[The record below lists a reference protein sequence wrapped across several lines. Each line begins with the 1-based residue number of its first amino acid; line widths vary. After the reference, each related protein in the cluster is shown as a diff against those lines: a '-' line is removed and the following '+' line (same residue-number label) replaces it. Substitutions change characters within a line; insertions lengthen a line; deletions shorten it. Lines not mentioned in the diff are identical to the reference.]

1 MEVTQLLK
9 AAGSGDKSALEQ
21 LAPLVYDELRKL
33 AHSQLRGEAQPRTL
47 STTGLVHEA
56 YLKLAGSPNLPTEN
70 RGQFF
75 AIAARVMRQIMI
87 SEARRRGA
95 AKRGGGALH
104 LTLESS
110 VVSVDEL
117 SSELVSLNDALDR
130 LEGSNDRLARIVEC
144 RFFAGLSVEETA
156 EAIEVSTR
164 TVKRDWRIA
173 RAWLYRE
180 LNMPHPQARPG

>member
-9 AAGSGDKSALEQ
+9 AAGSGDENALEQ

-33 AHSQLRGEAQPRTL
+33 AHSQLRAEVQPRTL

-56 YLKLAGSPNLPTEN
+56 YLKLSGSPNLPTEN
-70 RGQFF
+70 RGHFF
-75 AIAARVMRQIMI
+75 AIAAKVMRQIMI

-110 VVSVDEL
+110 EVSVDEL
-117 SSELVSLNDALDR
+117 SSELISLNEALDR
-130 LEGSNDRLARIVEC
+130 LEISNDRLARIVEC

-156 EAIEVSTR
+156 QAVEMSPR
-164 TVKRDWRIA
+164 TVKRDWRVA

-180 LNMPHPQARPG
+180 LNTPLPQAHPS